1 MLKSEILK
9 QDRRGRVQVPAARR
23 EALLDEFE
31 KSGASAAQFAQLA
44 GIKYA
49 TFAGWMLKRR
59 KQKGKPEKS
68 PACSSGEASAAVVS
82 AGPVRLLEAMV
93 EDRRAGGSEAM
104 GARGLL
110 IELPGEGRMQVETPV
125 QVRLAAELLATIV
138 QSGRT
143 RC

>member
-59 KQKGKPEKS
+59 RQRGKAEKK
-68 PACSSGEASAAVVS
+68 PACSPDEESAAVVS
-82 AGPVRLLEAMV
+82 AGPVRLLEALV
-93 EDRRAGGSEAM
+93 EDNRAGGGEAM
-104 GARGLL
+104 GARLL
-110 IELPGEGRMQVETPV
+110 IELPGGSRMQVETPV
-125 QVRLAAELLATIV
+125 QVRLAAELLAMID
-138 QSGRT
+138 QSVRN